1 MLLNATDIMKILG
14 ISKSSAYRTIDDL
27 NKKLDKL
34 GYCTVRGKISKKFFY
49 ENYYLT
55 RKEDNHVSLQR

>member
-1 MLLNATDIMKILG
+1 MLLNASDIMNILG
-14 ISKSSAYRTIDDL
+14 VSKSSAYRTIDDL